1 MFHGLR
7 SELLQFLLQQLYLLL
22 EQVLVAGRDRR
33 VRKRLL
39 LLMRA
44 AAVLNDGVA
53 LALVGKIDHATTVAE
68 GGKGPIILGL
78 EGGRDGLGLYH

>member
-1 MFHGLR
+1 
-7 SELLQFLLQQLYLLL
+7 
-22 EQVLVAGRDRR
+22 
-33 VRKRLL
+33 
-39 LLMRA
+39 MRA

-78 EGGRDGLGLYH
+78 EGGRDGLGLYHRQHVHLLLLLVGGGVVVVATANLGL